1 MFSMLSILL
10 FSHLLKPVFCG
21 LKTIFIYLRPCPA
34 VSKVSTKYLMQTSLD
49 VWLQILRWFLS
60 GHFLWAC
67 WYRKCRKYYNFTVCT
82 VIRPPKDHTD
92 FFESLDI
99 SQETSNTLKKFK
111 ELLKISDCWACRH
124 YEKKNYGVAWKLLT
138 CFVCVGLSMSEAA
151 ALTSQVDAL
160 RGKKSPGTEPLKV
173 PLPLTLTIA
182 EWLSRCV

>member
-34 VSKVSTKYLMQTSLD
+34 VGKASTKYLMQTSLD
-49 VWLQILRWFLS
+49 VWLQKLRWFLS

-67 WYRKCRKYYNFTVCT
+67 WYRKCPSVENLKINFTVCT

-92 FFESLDI
+92 FFESLDN

-111 ELLKISDCWACRH
+111 KLLKFLIAGRVDTTK
-124 YEKKNYGVAWKLLT
+124 KKNDWVAWKLLA

-151 ALTSQVDAL
+151 ALTSEVDAL
-160 RGKKSPGTEPLKV
+160 RGKKSPGTEPLKC
-173 PLPLTLTIA
+173 LCLWRSL
-182 EWLSRCV
+182 